1 MGVHMIRHSAAVLAA
16 AALLAAAG
24 AASAGPCEQLA
35 GARWV
40 HYIEGGTPARMGVS
54 TMDFRR
60 GVVGATIFA
69 AAGPT
74 PLPASNPSAAYGSSY
89 VQQVTGCTAQGN
101 VATVSINVGASV
113 LVTVSA
119 DGRSA
124 TTAGG
129 QNLAGMSGWAV
140 RAP

>member
-1 MGVHMIRHSAAVLAA
+1 MTRISAALIAA
-16 AALLAAAG
+16 AALLGSAG

-35 GARWV
+35 GARWL
-40 HYIEGGTPARMGVS
+40 HYIDGGTPARAGVS
-54 TMDFRR
+54 VLDFRG

-74 PLPASNPSAAYGSSY
+74 PFPSSNPSAPYGASY

-101 VATVSINVGASV
+101 VATISINVGASV

-119 DGRSA
+119 DGKSA
-124 TTAGG
+124 TTVGG
-129 QNLAGMSGWAV
+129 QNLPGMTGWAV
-140 RAP
+140 RQPN

>member
-1 MGVHMIRHSAAVLAA
+1 MTRTSAALIAA

-24 AASAGPCEQLA
+24 TASAGPCEQLA
-35 GARWV
+35 GARWL
-40 HYIEGGTPARMGVS
+40 HYIDGGTPARAGVS
-54 TMDFRR
+54 VLDFRR

-74 PLPASNPSAAYGSSY
+74 PFPSSNPSAPYGSSY

-119 DGRSA
+119 DGKSA
-124 TTAGG
+124 TTVGG
-129 QNLAGMSGWAV
+129 QNLPGMTGWAV
-140 RAP
+140 RQPN